1 MNLLLCFSPLRART
15 YSVDI
20 NPFDHLRHKFYAS
33 WKVATTTLLYANSTV
48 GGILPSEFLP
58 VGISSVEY
66 LPAGFLP
73 IWNFTHWNVAR
84 RKLGHWKS
92 ARGNLPV
99 GILPAGIIQIGNL
112 PVGILPP
119 NS

>member
-33 WKVATTTLLYANSTV
+33 CKVATTATTTLLYANSTV

-73 IWNFTHWNVAR
+73 IWNFTH